1 VIGLAENLFTNQPLV
16 DQHLGGALYLPGPD
30 LRQGHAPMSNSSFK
44 SLESKVD
51 ELIRLCGDMKK
62 ENQLL
67 RDRENT
73 WKHERDLLINRNQMA
88 RVRLEKVLRRL
99 KSLEGDTL

>member
-1 VIGLAENLFTNQPLV
+1 
-16 DQHLGGALYLPGPD
+16 
-30 LRQGHAPMSNSSFK
+30 MSNSSFK

-51 ELIRLCGDMKK
+51 ELIKLCSDMKK

-67 RDRENT
+67 RDRENN
-73 WKHERDLLINRNQMA
+73 WLHERNTLLSKNQLA

-99 KSLEGDTL
+99 KALEGEQA